1 VNIVDKNKVVRLLFA
16 SHVGHNVNRKEE
28 KKAQNVE

>member
-1 VNIVDKNKVVRLLFA
+1 MVDKNKVVVCCLA
-16 SHVGHNVNRKEE
+16 IGHNVTRKEE